1 MFTMLEIEKRE
12 MQRAAKRAAKKFTMA
27 KLQEKCRQAEVDG
40 LEELVYIYRQAI
52 YHKD

>member
-1 MFTMLEIEKRE
+1 MFTMLDSEDRDLK
-12 MQRAAKRAAKKFTMA
+12 RAAKRAAKEFTMA
-27 KLQEKCRQAEVDG
+27 ELQEKCRQAEVDG